1 MRRIVGIVSASL
13 IALGAVA
20 IGAAPASA
28 GPHGPGG
35 PGGPGGPSHGGNRPH
50 SRPHT
55 PPPSQLQISSIQYDS
70 PGRDD
75 RSNASLNAEWVSI
88 VNNGERPVNLRGY
101 TIEDQAGRVY
111 TFGNTW
117 IDSDGGRVRLLT
129 GPGRNS
135 GNTVHWNSRNYVW
148 NNNGDVAVLS
158 SPRGRAIDSCGYRQQ
173 NGRTRVAC

>member
-28 GPHGPGG
+28 GPSHGG
-35 PGGPGGPSHGGNRPH
+35 GGPSHGGNRPH
-50 SRPHT
+50 ARPHT
-55 PPPSQLQISSIQYDS
+55 PPPSQLQLSAIQYDS

-88 VNNGERPVNLRGY
+88 VNNGRRPVNLRGY
-101 TIEDQAGRVY
+101 TVEDQAGRVY

-117 IDSDGGRVRLLT
+117 IDGDGGRVRLLT

-135 GNTVHWNSRNYVW
+135 GNQVHWNSRNYIW

-158 SPRGRAIDSCGYRQQ
+158 GPRGRAIDSCFYRQQ
-173 NGRTRVAC
+173 AGRTRVAC

>member
-28 GPHGPGG
+28 GPHGGGG
-35 PGGPGGPSHGGNRPH
+35 PTHGGNRPH

-55 PPPSQLQISSIQYDS
+55 PPASQLMIASIQYDS

-88 VNNGERPVNLRGY
+88 VNNGRRPVNLRGY
-101 TIEDQAGRVY
+101 SIEDRDGHVY

-117 IDSDGGRVRLLT
+117 IDGDGGRVRLAT
-129 GPGRNS
+129 GPGRTS
-135 GNTVHWNSRNYVW
+135 GNVVHWNSRNYIW
-148 NNNGDVAVLS
+148 NNNGDTAVLS
-158 SPRGRAIDSCGYRQQ
+158 GPRGRAIDSCSYRQQ
-173 NGRTRVAC
+173 PGRIRVAC